1 MEQLRVACGFATL
14 RCSPAGQWLLER
26 LWRGYS
32 LAHLL
37 ADQRKSLP
45 LEC

>member
-26 LWRGYS
+26 LWRGCS
-32 LAHLL
+32 LARRL
-37 ADQRKSLP
+37 ADQRRSLP